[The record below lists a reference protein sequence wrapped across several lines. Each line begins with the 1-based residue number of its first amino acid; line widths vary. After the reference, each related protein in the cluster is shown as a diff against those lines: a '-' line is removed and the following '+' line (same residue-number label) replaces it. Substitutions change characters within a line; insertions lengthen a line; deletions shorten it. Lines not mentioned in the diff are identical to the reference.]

1 MNAPS
6 ATLHKDTQQAAAAKR
21 RAKRIAY
28 IKRTWPL
35 YAMVTPA
42 LILLAIFAYYP
53 MYGLVIA
60 FQKFNPA
67 LGFSRSTWV
76 GLENFKRLFASPMFP
91 RVLANTVIL
100 AVAKLTMGQISA
112 ITLALL
118 LNEVR
123 SRLFK
128 RTMQTIIYLPHF
140 LSWIVI
146 GGILIDLLSPS
157 GLAGTIQNALGLEPI
172 TFLGS
177 NTWFRPTLVVSHL
190 WKEVGWSTII
200 YLAALTSID
209 PSLYEVAAIDGAGR
223 WQRVRYISI
232 PGILPIIIL
241 LASLS
246 LGDILQA
253 GFEQVLTLY
262 NPTVYATGD
271 IIDTYVYRIGLVQ
284 AQYGLSAAAGLFKSL
299 IGFVLIIVSYHLAKK
314 YAGYKIF

>member
-1 MNAPS
+1 
-6 ATLHKDTQQAAAAKR
+6 
-21 RAKRIAY
+21 
-28 IKRTWPL
+28 
-35 YAMVTPA
+35 
-42 LILLAIFAYYP
+42 
-53 MYGLVIA
+53 
-60 FQKFNPA
+60 
-67 LGFSRSTWV
+67 
-76 GLENFKRLFASPMFP
+76 
-91 RVLANTVIL
+91 VLANTVIL
-100 AVAKLTMGQISA
+100 AVAKLTLGQISA

-118 LNEVR
+118 LNEIR

-157 GLAGTIQNALGLEPI
+157 GLAGTIQNALGIEPI
-172 TFLGS
+172 VFLGD

-200 YLAALTSID
+200 YLATLTSID
-209 PSLYEVAAIDGAGR
+209 PSLYEVAAIDGANR

-246 LGDILQA
+246 LGDILHA

-262 NPTVYATGD
+262 NPTVYKTGD
-271 IIDTYVYRIGLVQ
+271 IIDTYVYRVGLVQ
-284 AQYGLSAAAGLFKSL
+284 AQYGLSAAAGLFKSF
-299 IGFVLIIVSYHLAKK
+299 IGFVLIIVSYRLAKE